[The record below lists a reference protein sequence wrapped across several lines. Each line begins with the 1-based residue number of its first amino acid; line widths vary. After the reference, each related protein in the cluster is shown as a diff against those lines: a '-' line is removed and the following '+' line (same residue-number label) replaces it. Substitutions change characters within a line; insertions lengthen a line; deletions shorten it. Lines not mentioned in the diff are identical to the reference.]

1 MKSFEYIEHT
11 ADIKFRAY
19 GKNVEEMMQNA
30 ALALFNSM
38 TDTSVVQINQNWKVD
53 LVAPELEQLAYKW
66 LSELIFLFET
76 ELAIF
81 SQFDIKIYQD
91 KEWRLK
97 AQIGGEKID
106 AKKHAF
112 DNEVKAVTLYE
123 FSVKKNNLWC
133 IQVVLDV

>member
-19 GKNVEEMMQNA
+19 GKNLEEMMQNA

-38 TDTSVVQINQNWKVD
+38 TDTSIVRINQIWKVN
-53 LVAPELEQLAYKW
+53 LVAPELEELAYKW
-66 LSELIFLFET
+66 LSELIFMFET

-81 SQFDIKIYQD
+81 SQFDIKIDQN
-91 KEWRLK
+91 KEWRLE

-106 AKKHAF
+106 AKRHAF

-123 FSVKKNNLWC
+123 FTVKKNNFWC
-133 IQVVLDV
+133 IQAVLDV

>member
-19 GKNVEEMMQNA
+19 GQNVEEMMQNA

-38 TDTSVVQINQNWKVD
+38 TDTSVVRKNQKWKVTLD
-53 LVAPELEQLAYKW
+53 APDLEQLAYKW

-81 SQFDIKIYQD
+81 SQFDIKIHWN
-91 KEWRLK
+91 KEWRLD

-106 AKKHAF
+106 TKRHAF
-112 DNEVKAVTLYE
+112 DNEVKAVTLHE
-123 FSVKKNNLWC
+123 FFIKKNNLWC
-133 IQVVLDV
+133 IQAILDV